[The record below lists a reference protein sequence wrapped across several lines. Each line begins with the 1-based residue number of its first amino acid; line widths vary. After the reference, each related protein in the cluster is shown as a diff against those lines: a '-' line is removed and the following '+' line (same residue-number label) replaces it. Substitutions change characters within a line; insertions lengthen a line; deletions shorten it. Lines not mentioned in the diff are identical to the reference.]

1 MIKRILVSVILLPLL
16 LLVLLAAPKI
26 CAALLF
32 AALASIAAF
41 ELLWGTGLVKE
52 IRLVIYTAVIAALVP
67 IWSYFGSD
75 QALALAGILA
85 FFLLLFME
93 MMIFRAKLDFAKI
106 TVCIT
111 GGLLIP
117 FLLASLVRITV
128 RDSGRLLILIP
139 FVIAFLSDSGAY
151 FVGCAIG
158 KHKMAPSIS
167 PKKSWEGFFGGLI
180 TAVLGMI
187 LYAWT
192 LRNCFQGQVNYI
204 FAGVYGLLGA
214 LGGVFGDLCFSVIK
228 RQTGIKDYG
237 NLIPGHGGVLDR
249 FDSVLVVAP
258 LVELLLQWMPMVVS
272 YG

>member
-1 MIKRILVSVILLPLL
+1 MIKRIVASVILLPLL
-16 LLVLLAAPKI
+16 LLVLLWAPEI
-26 CAALLF
+26 CTALLF
-32 AALASIAAF
+32 AVLAGIAAW
-41 ELLWGTGLVKE
+41 ELLVGTDLVVE
-52 IRLVIYTAVIAALVP
+52 TRPVIYTVIVAALVP
-67 IWSYFGSD
+67 VWSYYGCD
-75 QALALAGILA
+75 QTLAQAGILA

-93 MMIFRAKLDFAKI
+93 MMLSHAKLDFRKI
-106 TVCIT
+106 AVCFT

-117 FLLASLVRITV
+117 YMLASLVRIM
-128 RDSGRLLILIP
+128 DDDNRLLILVP

-158 KHKMAPSIS
+158 KHKMAPVIS

-180 TAVLGMI
+180 TAILGML
-187 LYAWT
+187 LYGFIMEK
-192 LRNCFQGQVNYI
+192 CFDLEVNYL

-249 FDSVLVVAP
+249 FDSILVVAP
-258 LVELLLQWMPMVVS
+258 LVELLLQWMPVVVN

>member
-1 MIKRILVSVILLPLL
+1 MLKRILASVILLPLL
-16 LLVLLAAPKI
+16 LIILLLSPKI
-26 CAALLF
+26 CTAILF
-32 AALASIAAF
+32 AALAAIGAW
-41 ELLWGTGLVKE
+41 ELLFGTGLVKE
-52 IRLVIYTAVIAALVP
+52 TRLIVYTMIVAAIVP
-67 IWSYFGSD
+67 MWSYFGCDS
-75 QALALAGILA
+75 ALARAGILA

-93 MMIFRAKLDFAKI
+93 MMLSHGKLSFTKI
-106 TVCIT
+106 SVCLC

-117 FLLASLVRITV
+117 YMLSSLVRIATA
-128 RDSGRLLILIP
+128 DTGRLLILIP
-139 FVIAFLSDSGAY
+139 FVVAFLSDTGAY

-158 KHKMAPSIS
+158 KHKMAPIIS

-187 LYAWT
+187 LYAWILDT
-192 LRNCFQGQVNYI
+192 AFRGQVNYI
-204 FAGVYGLLGA
+204 YAGIYGLVGA

-258 LVELLLQWMPMVVS
+258 LVELLLTWIPVVVN